1 MNKRE
6 QATSKR
12 YEAAVQRLAKG
23 ESAADV
29 YRAIYPRS
37 KNWKPAALWSAAS
50 RLAAK
55 VRPRVQDLQ
64 KLATAATIT
73 SIVRRKQILTDIAS
87 ANPAELLEV
96 IGAGKGEIVKFNKKS
111 PHWRA
116 VEMVKVR
123 ELKGKSTVVEIR
135 FRDPSTAIEELNR
148 MGGISPGK
156 AG

>member
-37 KNWKPAALWSAAS
+37 KNWKPASLWSAAS
-50 RLAAK
+50 GLAAK
-55 VRPRVQDLQ
+55 VRPRVQELQ
-64 KLATAATIT
+64 KMAASDTIM

-87 ANPAELLEV
+87 ANPAELLEA
-96 IGAGKGEIVKFNKKS
+96 I
-111 PHWRA
+111 HWRA
-116 VEMVKVR
+116 VESVKVR

-148 MGGISPGK
+148 MGGISQGK